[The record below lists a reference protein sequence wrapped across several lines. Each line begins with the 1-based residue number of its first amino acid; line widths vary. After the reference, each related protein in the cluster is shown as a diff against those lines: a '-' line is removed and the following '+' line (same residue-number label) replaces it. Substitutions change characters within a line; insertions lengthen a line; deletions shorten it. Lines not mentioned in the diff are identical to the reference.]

1 MIDGRDFLDGPV
13 KNMEATYDNSRKIAS
28 GIGNDY
34 TTGCLLDYSYV
45 KELDANPR
53 AIQEIDLNW
62 NLEKIG
68 NTTLVSLLEE
78 AKRNYIRIFEQ
89 LC

>member
-34 TTGCLLDYSYV
+34 TTGCLLDYLYF
-45 KELDANPR
+45 K
-53 AIQEIDLNW
+53 
-62 NLEKIG
+62 
-68 NTTLVSLLEE
+68 
-78 AKRNYIRIFEQ
+78 
-89 LC
+89 